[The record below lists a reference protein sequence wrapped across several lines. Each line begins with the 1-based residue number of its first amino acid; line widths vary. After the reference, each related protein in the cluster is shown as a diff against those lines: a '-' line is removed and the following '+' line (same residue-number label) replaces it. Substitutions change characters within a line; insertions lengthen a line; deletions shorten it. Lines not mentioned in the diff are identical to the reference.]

1 MTSCCQLPVANQG
14 INGSFSI
21 IGQNLVSIATRLALA
36 TGMGCSSHIRQ
47 TPSAAALFVVV
58 AEQ

>member
-1 MTSCCQLPVANQG
+1 MANQG